1 MYPAV
6 KSWLPSSNNCERD
19 YYQPRCWCG
28 GPPFRSP
35 EPRKS
40 QSTLKYSKWWAWQY
54 FKLQVD
60 SLPKHL
66 QKFQTLSRIWCIWGW
81 LHHQSSGWC
90 LLTTQSCPPTISSLL
105 ALYIQCSARETSSL
119 SAGVA
124 QTNKTKQLTSVICNQ
139 PNFAGD
145 MHPQFYSS
153 YISCDSLCSA
163 SLWLLELPNQH
174 KHTWRCMKPKQN
186 MHSCLFLPRAML
198 VSNLLHVASE

>member
-1 MYPAV
+1 MTAINPGADV
-6 KSWLPSSNNCERD
+6 VDLLFVVLNQESHS
-19 YYQPRCWCG
+19 QP
-28 GPPFRSP
+28 
-35 EPRKS
+35 KH
-40 QSTLKYSKWWAWQY
+40 SKWRAWQY

-66 QKFQTLSRIWCIWGW
+66 WKYQTLSRNLMFWGW
-81 LHHQSSGWC
+81 LYHQWSGWC

-124 QTNKTKQLTSVICNQ
+124 QTNKRKQCTKVCSQLTSVIWNQ
-139 PNFAGD
+139 LNFEGD
-145 MHPQFYSS
+145 MHTQLYSS

-174 KHTWRCMKPKQN
+174 KHPWRCMKPKQN